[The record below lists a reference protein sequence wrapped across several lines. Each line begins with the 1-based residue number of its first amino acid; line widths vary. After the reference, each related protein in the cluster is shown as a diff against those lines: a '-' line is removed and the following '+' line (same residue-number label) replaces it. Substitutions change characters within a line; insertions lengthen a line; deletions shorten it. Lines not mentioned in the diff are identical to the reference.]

1 MIKLYIRIKIRN
13 YYYFNYPSISI
24 CLSILTI
31 IFQKFKIPIDNENF
45 DDINKMCDNLEET
58 DIKEMLRLRGFDEE
72 SIKHFEDRDE
82 FAEQM
87 YEYFYETF
95 TGEYFHGPKI
105 G

>member
-1 MIKLYIRIKIRN
+1 
-13 YYYFNYPSISI
+13 
-24 CLSILTI
+24 
-31 IFQKFKIPIDNENF
+31 
-45 DDINKMCDNLEET
+45 MCDNLEET